1 MNIDWIQLYV
11 VPKKIIITSYNF
23 LILEQ
28 LKLQYKKIEMIAALD
43 IKRCILILLAAGI
56 FF

>member
-23 LILEQ
+23 LIFEQ